1 MYLAPWQI
9 FASGCL
15 AGAFFTLVVLI
26 AIFARLIIYSGL
38 RIEKE
43 DEEEKRRNGEL

>member
-15 AGAFFTLVVLI
+15 AGAFFTLIVLI
-26 AIFARLIIYSGL
+26 LVLARVIINSGVRL
-38 RIEKE
+38 EREDEKE
-43 DEEEKRRNGEL
+43 ERENG

>member
-1 MYLAPWQI
+1 MYLAPWQV

-15 AGAFFTLVVLI
+15 AGAFFTLIILI

-43 DEEEKRRNGEL
+43 EEKEDKENG

>member
-15 AGAFFTLVVLI
+15 AGAFFTLIVLI
-26 AIFARLIIYSGL
+26 AILARVVIRSGVII
-38 RIEKE
+38 RDDEE
-43 DEEEKRRNGEL
+43 DEK